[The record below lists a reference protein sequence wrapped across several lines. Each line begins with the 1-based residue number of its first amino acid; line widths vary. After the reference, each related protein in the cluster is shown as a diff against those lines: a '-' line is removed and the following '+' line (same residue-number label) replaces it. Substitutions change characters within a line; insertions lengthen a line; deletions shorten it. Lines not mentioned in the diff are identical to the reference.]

1 MKKIASIF
9 LMALL
14 VLSSTA
20 CSGQMQQPKTS
31 ESSEQTA
38 QLTEST
44 DTGTSEAGTA
54 EATGQTTSSEP
65 SESSEPVSSETQS
78 SGEEKAELLPF
89 EEITVVDNE
98 QCVIKI
104 TGINPDG
111 LWGYTLET
119 YLENKSGS
127 KTYMYAISN
136 ASVNGVQTATGFAVK
151 VAPGKKSNEGIRF
164 WDAVTPQDI
173 GDFTD
178 IELTFR
184 VYDSDDWTADDVA
197 EETVHIYPYGQ
208 DKAVT
213 FVREAQDT
221 DIILVDNEEISVIVT
236 GCEWNK
242 IQSYE
247 VNLYLVNKTDKEL
260 TYSADDASVNG
271 FMAEPFW
278 AASVAPGKVDFTS
291 MSWSKST
298 LEKNKIADIQDIEMN
313 LRIYD
318 SNDWLANPVF
328 DETVKFNP

>member
-9 LMALL
+9 LMVLL

-38 QLTEST
+38 QLAEST
-44 DTGTSEAGTA
+44 DTGTSEDGTA

-65 SESSEPVSSETQS
+65 SEPVSSETQS

-151 VAPGKKSNEGIRF
+151 VAPGKKSI
-164 WDAVTPQDI
+164 
-173 GDFTD
+173 
-178 IELTFR
+178 
-184 VYDSDDWTADDVA
+184 
-197 EETVHIYPYGQ
+197 
-208 DKAVT
+208 
-213 FVREAQDT
+213 
-221 DIILVDNEEISVIVT
+221 
-236 GCEWNK
+236 
-242 IQSYE
+242 
-247 VNLYLVNKTDKEL
+247 
-260 TYSADDASVNG
+260 
-271 FMAEPFW
+271 
-278 AASVAPGKVDFTS
+278 
-291 MSWSKST
+291 
-298 LEKNKIADIQDIEMN
+298 
-313 LRIYD
+313 
-318 SNDWLANPVF
+318 
-328 DETVKFNP
+328 